1 GGRGGAVIGRLGE
14 RRAARPVAVALA
26 LAPAARARHV
36 ARAIGGGEPP
46 DTTAVAGP
54 AARVCRGV
62 RLLRVR
68 GAARVLEVVDAVR
81 LHVGVV
87 DSPEVDPNVR
97 VLVAEQRGE
106 ADVALAVERAPLIRR
121 R

>member
-1 GGRGGAVIGRLGE
+1 CGRFGARRRARAGGVELSPGAAERERRVARSIRGGG
-14 RRAARPVAVALA
+14 
-26 LAPAARARHV
+26 
-36 ARAIGGGEPP
+36 PP

-54 AARVCRGV
+54 AARVRHGV
-62 RLLRVR
+62 RLLRVS

-87 DSPEVDPNVR
+87 DSPEVDPHVR

-106 ADVALAVERAPLIRR
+106 ADVALAVERAPLIR
-121 R
+121 